1 MTHDSRVAITVSLS
15 AIGCLAAF
23 GLLLGLLAVALV
35 IRSTAATRRN
45 NNHNNATPGG
55 KRHV

>member
-15 AIGCLAAF
+15 AIGCLAAL
-23 GLLLGLLAVALV
+23 GLLLGLLVIGLV
-35 IRSTAATRRN
+35 IRSTATTRRN
-45 NNHNNATPGG
+45 NNHNNVTPGG